1 MLEERN
7 LCGSFYVPL
16 LGYDGRPTMGPGSL
30 RALAAQGHELGAHGV
45 SHHTL
50 PKFRAKE
57 LTREVQ
63 LCKTHLEDS
72 VGEEV
77 LMFCYPKGRYSA
89 RVIHEVK
96 KAGYAGA
103 RTTEMLG
110 HRLNFDPY
118 RMSTTIQV
126 YPHKKTQYL
135 RNMGRAFHP
144 GRALY
149 FAADLRRACDWVE
162 LAKATFDRVL
172 QDGGVWHLYGHS
184 WEIEE
189 LNLWGDLAIV
199 LGYVSKRP
207 DVIYVTNREVL
218 KFLPAH
224 KRILSNAAG
233 YCKDESL
240 PRP

>member
-1 MLEERN
+1 M
-7 LCGSFYVPL
+7 
-16 LGYDGRPTMGPGSL
+16 RPDSL
-30 RALAAQGHELGAHGV
+30 RGLIAEGHEVGAHGV

-57 LTREVQ
+57 LTREVL
-63 LCKTHLEDS
+63 LCKTHLQDA

-77 LMFCYPKGRYSA
+77 QMFCYPKGRYSA
-89 RVIHEVK
+89 RVIREVK

-110 HRLNFDPY
+110 HHLNFDPY

-126 YPHKKTQYL
+126 YPHTKTQYL
-135 RNMGRAFHP
+135 RNLCRSFHF
-144 GRALY
+144 GRALH
-149 FAADLRRACDWVE
+149 FAADLRRASDWVD
-162 LAKATFDRVL
+162 LAKVTFDRVL

-189 LNLWGDLAIV
+189 LNLWNDLGTV
-199 LGYVSKRP
+199 LSYVSKRP
-207 DVIYVTNREVL
+207 GVMYVTNREVL
-218 KFLPAH
+218 KFLPAN
-224 KRILSNAAG
+224 KRMLFNAAR